1 MSRNKGE
8 LHGANDNDRGI
19 LFSDVEYVHEWVPS
33 FNNIEHM
40 GVFGGKDEMR
50 SNVILQAIAN
60 CLGKMGIVVIHYD
73 DGLIR
78 KLQNIRNI
86 IPEVANIDVMQCSV
100 DRDNLVYEPL
110 FGIPEER
117 VVEVLYPQVSRDNPS
132 YLQLHVCAEALR
144 SYLKIIKYND
154 LSIDLDLLIYLCNLE
169 LDELEE
175 CSEFQ
180 NVPEEERQH
189 ILSSLMQHDNIY
201 LQVRADINSFA
212 GHLEGRIWKRKDEN
226 EESLDVSMISAVKEK
241 NILTIKV
248 PFNNHVTDYLGSEI
262 QTIIDEGIQ
271 FLLVIDSVYAAPTLL
286 NSEILKMPALPFST
300 VIACDN
306 LRGIYGDNQA
316 DMENAL
322 AKLDIIHIMQCSNN
336 ISAQPFT
343 TVTGQYLRRFESTH
357 KGTSRQDFH
366 ILGGTDNSV
375 DSHEELFDRIRPEEF
390 ATLGD
395 GAVLIDQA
403 GYDNMIC
410 VTKEYIF

>member
-175 CSEFQ
+175 DFFDF
-180 NVPEEERQH
+180 
-189 ILSSLMQHDNIY
+189 IDFTKIGTKAYLSSLILY
-201 LQVRADINSFA
+201 
-212 GHLEGRIWKRKDEN
+212 
-226 EESLDVSMISAVKEK
+226 AV
-241 NILTIKV
+241 
-248 PFNNHVTDYLGSEI
+248 
-262 QTIIDEGIQ
+262 
-271 FLLVIDSVYAAPTLL
+271 
-286 NSEILKMPALPFST
+286 
-300 VIACDN
+300 
-306 LRGIYGDNQA
+306 
-316 DMENAL
+316 
-322 AKLDIIHIMQCSNN
+322 
-336 ISAQPFT
+336 
-343 TVTGQYLRRFESTH
+343 
-357 KGTSRQDFH
+357 
-366 ILGGTDNSV
+366 
-375 DSHEELFDRIRPEEF
+375 
-390 ATLGD
+390 
-395 GAVLIDQA
+395 
-403 GYDNMIC
+403 
-410 VTKEYIF
+410 IF